1 MYFATHTQSIVL
13 HNYIYVYIFRWYILD
28 RMIILEITNK
38 GNIRFKVFNAK
49 FDYTFADE
57 ILKGYRFPDAD
68 INNRLNLLVA
78 DILKQS
84 IRYEQVTVG

>member
-1 MYFATHTQSIVL
+1 MKYL
-13 HNYIYVYIFRWYILD
+13 WC
-28 RMIILEITNK
+28 TNK
-38 GNIRFKVFNAK
+38 GNKGFKVFSAK
-49 FDYTFADE
+49 FDYVFADD

-84 IRYEQVTVG
+84 IRYKEVTLG